1 MTDSPPPEE
10 PSSEAFMASDREF
23 FIRIS
28 DDRHGSDFCRALGL
42 DEVAADPRFVTA
54 GARTRH
60 RDRLDELLAHIFTAL
75 PAEEWLRLCD
85 EAGVPAG
92 LTDALPG

>member
-1 MTDSPPPEE
+1 MTDSPPQAEI
-10 PSSEAFMASDREF
+10 FMAADREF

-28 DDRHGSDFCRALGL
+28 DDKQWIDFCRAVGL

-54 GARTRH
+54 DARARH
-60 RDRLDELLAHIFTAL
+60 REKLDELLGRIFTTL
-75 PAEEWLRLCD
+75 PAAEWLELCD

-92 LTDALPG
+92 LTA

>member
-1 MTDSPPPEE
+1 MTDTPPQDEV
-10 PSSEAFMASDREF
+10 FMAADREF

-28 DDRHGSDFCRALGL
+28 DDKQWIDFCRAVGL

-54 GARTRH
+54 EARARH
-60 RDRLDELLAHIFTAL
+60 RDKLDELLSHIFATL

-92 LTDALPG
+92 LTA